1 MLEYPITL
9 TPDDNDTVMAT
20 SPDFPEL
27 TTYGDTEAEAL
38 GRAIDALDEAIAGRI
53 ADREEIPAP
62 GRGRTK
68 VRLRTLTTAK
78 VLLYQAMR
86 EQGVGKA
93 ELARRCGWHLQQV
106 DRVLDV
112 SHGSKLDMIDTAFRA
127 VGKSLHVDAR
137 QVE

>member
-1 MLEYPITL
+1 MLEYPIIL

-27 TTYGDTEAEAL
+27 TTFGDTKNEAL
-38 GRAIDALDEAIAGRI
+38 GRAIDALDEAIAARI
-53 ADREEIPAP
+53 AAREDIPAP

-68 VRLRTLTTAK
+68 VQLRTLTTAK

-127 VGKSLHVDAR
+127 VGKSLHVDTR
-137 QVE
+137 

>member
-9 TPDDNDTVMAT
+9 TPDDNDTFLAT

-27 TTYGDTEAEAL
+27 TIFGETRSEAL
-38 GRAIDALDEAIAGRI
+38 GRASDAFDEAIAARI
-53 ADREEIPAP
+53 TDREDIPAP

-68 VRLRTLTTAK
+68 VQLRTLTAAK

-112 SHGSKLDMIDTAFRA
+112 SHGSKLDMIDAAFKA
-127 VGKSLHVDAR
+127 VGKTLY
-137 QVE
+137 VEVR

>member
-9 TPDDNDTVMAT
+9 TSDDNDTFMAT

-27 TTYGDTEAEAL
+27 TTFGDTENEAL
-38 GRAIDALDEAIAGRI
+38 GRAIDALDAAIADRI
-53 ADREEIPAP
+53 ADREDIPTP

-106 DRVLDV
+106 DRVLDL
-112 SHGSKLDMIDTAFRA
+112 SHGSKLDMMDTAFRA
-127 VGKSLHVDAR
+127 VGKSLHIDVR
-137 QVE
+137 

>member
-9 TPDDNDTVMAT
+9 TADDNDTYLAT

-27 TTYGDTEAEAL
+27 TTFGETRQEAL
-38 GRAIDALDEAIAGRI
+38 GRAIDALDEAIAARI
-53 ADREEIPAP
+53 ADREDIPAP

-68 VRLRTLTTAK
+68 VQLRTLTAAK

-112 SHGSKLDMIDTAFRA
+112 SHGSKLDMMDMAFKA
-127 VGKSLHVDAR
+127 VGKTLY
-137 QVE
+137 VEVR